1 MADKYDFIVIGAG
14 SAGCAL
20 ANRLTSDPANRVL
33 LLEAGGRDHNPW
45 LHIPVGYYR
54 TIFNKKLNWGYQTDP
69 EPELENR
76 QIAWPRG
83 RVLGGSSAINGLVYI
98 RGQRED
104 FQLWRQMGNQGWGWD
119 DVLPFFKKAED
130 QERGADAL
138 HGEGGPL
145 GVSDL
150 KDTHEICEAYINAC
164 DEIGIPR
171 TADFNGE
178 VQEGAGYFQLTTRN
192 GLRSSSAVAY
202 LHPIKYRPNLAVVT
216 DALVTRVVIEEK
228 RATGVMYWQRG
239 ELKRADV
246 EGEVILSAGAI
257 GSPQIL
263 QLSGIG
269 PGGHLREFDIKVV
282 HELTGVGANLQDH
295 FQARSV
301 YQCTKPI
308 TLNDRV
314 KGPWRKAMMGM
325 EWLIKRTGPLTIG
338 AGQGGIF
345 AKTRPE
351 LATPD
356 VQFHLILFSA
366 DKPGEPLHDFSGFT
380 ASVCQLRPESRGS
393 VMIQSRDPKDH
404 PAIKANYLSTETDR
418 QCMID
423 GLKLARKLA
432 GSEAL
437 QPLIAAELEPG
448 PKVVTD
454 EHFLDYARKRGGTI
468 FHPTSTCMM
477 GPSANPS
484 AVVDNELRVHGLRG
498 LRVADASIMPTVV
511 SGNTNAACII
521 RQHQR
526 RLHHDR
532 RETGSCDDLGCTAT
546 ALSRAAA
553 ALTKRKLSKVRK
565 K

>member
-1 MADKYDFIVIGAG
+1 MVDKYDFIVIGAG

-20 ANRLTSDPANRVL
+20 ANRLTEDPSHRVL
-33 LLEAGGRDHNPW
+33 LLEAGGRDTNPW

-54 TIFNKKLNWGYQTDP
+54 TIFNEEFNWGYQTEP
-69 EPELENR
+69 EPELDNR

-130 QERGADAL
+130 QERGANAL

-150 KDTHEICEAYINAC
+150 NETHEICEAYINAC
-164 DEIGIPR
+164 DELGIPR
-171 TADFNGE
+171 TNDFNGE
-178 VQEGAGYFQLTTRN
+178 EQEGAGYFQLTTRN
-192 GLRSSSAVAY
+192 GLRCSSAVAY

-216 DALVTRVVIEEK
+216 NALVTRIVIEDK
-228 RATGVMYWQRG
+228 QATGVMYWQKG

-246 EGEVILSAGAI
+246 AGEIILSAGAI

-269 PGGHLREFDIKVV
+269 PSDHLRSHDIKAV
-282 HELTGVGANLQDH
+282 HDLQGVGANLQDH

-301 YQCTKPI
+301 YRCTKPI
-308 TLNDRV
+308 TLNDKV
-314 KGPWRKAMMGM
+314 KGPWRKAAMGL
-325 EWLIKRTGPLTIG
+325 EWLINRSGPLTIG

-393 VMIQSRDPKDH
+393 VMIKSRDPKEH
-404 PAIKANYLSTETDR
+404 PIIRANYLATETDQ
-418 QCMID
+418 QCMVD

-432 GSEAL
+432 ESEAL
-437 QPLIAAELEPG
+437 TPLIAAELEPG
-448 PKVVTD
+448 PDVVTD
-454 EHFLDYARKRGGTI
+454 EHFLDYARQRGGTI

-477 GPSANPS
+477 GPSSNPQ
-484 AVVDNELRVHGLRG
+484 AVVDHQLRIHGLRG

-511 SGNTNAACII
+511 SGNTNAACIMI
-521 RQHQR
+521 GEKLASMITARQ
-526 RLHHDR
+526 
-532 RETGSCDDLGCTAT
+532 
-546 ALSRAAA
+546 
-553 ALTKRKLSKVRK
+553 K
-565 K
+565 

>member
-1 MADKYDFIVIGAG
+1 MVDKFDFIVIGAG
-14 SAGCAL
+14 SAGCAI
-20 ANRLTSDPANRVL
+20 ANRLTEDPSNRVL
-33 LLEAGGRDHNPW
+33 LLEAGGRDLNPW

-54 TIFNKKLNWGYQTDP
+54 TIFNDKLNWGYQTEP
-69 EPELENR
+69 EPELEDR
-76 QIAWPRG
+76 QISWPRG

-119 DVLPFFKKAED
+119 DVLPFFKKSED
-130 QERGADAL
+130 QERGANAL

-145 GVSDL
+145 GVSDP
-150 KDTHEICEAYINAC
+150 KQTNEICEAYINAC
-164 DEIGIPR
+164 DEMGIPR

-192 GLRSSSAVAY
+192 GRRSSSAVAY
-202 LHPIKYRPNLAVVT
+202 LHPIKYRPNLEVVT
-216 DALVTRVVIEEK
+216 DALVTRLVVENK
-228 RATGVMYWQRG
+228 VATGVMYWHQG
-239 ELKRADV
+239 DLKRADV
-246 EGEVILSAGAI
+246 AGEIVLSAGAI

-269 PGGHLREFDIKVV
+269 PAASLQELDIKVV
-282 HELTGVGANLQDH
+282 HELSGVGANLQDH

-301 YQCTKPI
+301 YKCTKPI

-314 KGPWRKAMMGM
+314 RSPFQKAMMGM

-345 AKTRPE
+345 ARTRPE

-366 DKPGEPLHDFSGFT
+366 DKPGEALHDFSGFT
-380 ASVCQLRPESRGS
+380 ASVCQLRPESRGNI
-393 VMIQSRDPKDH
+393 MIKSRDPKEH
-404 PAIKANYLSTETDR
+404 PAIHANYLATETDR
-418 QCMID
+418 QCIVD

-448 PKVVTD
+448 SDVVTD
-454 EHFLDYARKRGGTI
+454 DDFLTYARQRGGTI

-477 GPSANPS
+477 GPSSNPT

-511 SGNTNAACII
+511 SGNTNAACIMI
-521 RQHQR
+521 GEKLASLLTARPR
-526 RLHHDR
+526 SGSVN
-532 RETGSCDDLGCTAT
+532 ET
-546 ALSRAAA
+546 
-553 ALTKRKLSKVRK
+553 KP
-565 K
+565 

>member
-1 MADKYDFIVIGAG
+1 MVDKFDFIVIGAG
-14 SAGCAL
+14 SAGCAI
-20 ANRLTSDPANRVL
+20 ANRLTEDPSNRVL
-33 LLEAGGRDHNPW
+33 LLEAGGRDLNPW

-54 TIFNKKLNWGYQTDP
+54 TIFNDKLNWGYQTEP
-69 EPELENR
+69 EPELEDR
-76 QIAWPRG
+76 QISWPRG

-119 DVLPFFKKAED
+119 DVLPFFKKSED
-130 QERGADAL
+130 QERGANAL

-145 GVSDL
+145 GVSDP
-150 KDTHEICEAYINAC
+150 KQTNEICEAYINAC
-164 DEIGIPR
+164 DEMGIPR

-192 GLRSSSAVAY
+192 GRRSSSAVAY
-202 LHPIKYRPNLAVVT
+202 LHPIKYRPNLEVVT
-216 DALVTRVVIEEK
+216 DALVTRLVVENK
-228 RATGVMYWQRG
+228 AATGVMYWHQG
-239 ELKRADV
+239 DLKRADV
-246 EGEVILSAGAI
+246 AGEIVLSAGAI

-269 PGGHLREFDIKVV
+269 PAAPLRELDIKVV
-282 HELTGVGANLQDH
+282 HELSGVGANLQDH

-301 YQCTKPI
+301 YKCTKPI

-314 KGPWRKAMMGM
+314 RSPFQKAMMGM

-345 AKTRPE
+345 ARTRPE
-351 LATPD
+351 LVTPD

-366 DKPGEPLHDFSGFT
+366 DKPGEALHDFSGFT
-380 ASVCQLRPESRGS
+380 ASVCQLRPESRGNI
-393 VMIQSRDPKDH
+393 MIKSRDPKEH
-404 PAIKANYLSTETDR
+404 PAIHANYLATETDR
-418 QCMID
+418 QCIVD

-448 PKVVTD
+448 TDVVTD
-454 EHFLDYARKRGGTI
+454 DDFLTYARQRGGTI

-477 GPSANPS
+477 GPSSNPT

-511 SGNTNAACII
+511 SGNTNAACIMI
-521 RQHQR
+521 GEKLASLLTARPR
-526 RLHHDR
+526 G
-532 RETGSCDDLGCTAT
+532 GSVNE
-546 ALSRAAA
+546 
-553 ALTKRKLSKVRK
+553 SKP
-565 K
+565 

>member
-1 MADKYDFIVIGAG
+1 MVDRYDFIVIGAG

-20 ANRLTSDPANRVL
+20 ANRLTENPAHRVL

-54 TIFNKKLNWGYQTDP
+54 TIFNDKYNWGYQTEP

-98 RGQRED
+98 RGQRQD
-104 FQLWRQMGNQGWGWD
+104 FQLWRQMGNQGWDWD
-119 DVLPFFKKAED
+119 DVLPYFKKAED
-130 QERGADAL
+130 QERGANAL

-150 KDTHEICEAYINAC
+150 KETHEIVEAYINAC
-164 DEIGIPR
+164 DELGIPR
-171 TADFNGE
+171 TTDFNGDE
-178 VQEGAGYFQLTTRN
+178 QEGVGYFQLTTKN
-192 GLRSSSAVAY
+192 GLRCSSAVAY

-216 DALVTRVVIEEK
+216 DALVTRVVVENK
-228 RATGVMYWQRG
+228 QATGVMYWQHG

-246 EGEVILSAGAI
+246 AGEIILSAGAI

-269 PGGHLREFDIKVV
+269 PGDHLQQHDIKVV
-282 HELTGVGANLQDH
+282 HDLPGVGANLQDH

-301 YQCTKPI
+301 YRCTKPI

-314 KGPWRKAMMGM
+314 KSPLQKAAMGL

-351 LATPD
+351 LTTPD

-393 VMIQSRDPKDH
+393 VMIKSRDPKDH
-404 PAIKANYLSTETDR
+404 PAIRANYLATDTDR

-423 GLKLARKLA
+423 GLKLARRLA
-432 GSEAL
+432 ESEAL
-437 QPLIAAELEPG
+437 APLIAAELEPG
-448 PKVVTD
+448 PDVVTD
-454 EHFLDYARKRGGTI
+454 QHFLGYARKHGGTI

-477 GPSANPS
+477 GPTSNPL

-498 LRVADASIMPTVV
+498 LRIADASIMPTVV
-511 SGNTNAACII
+511 SGNTNAACIMI
-521 RQHQR
+521 GEKLADMAVR
-526 RLHHDR
+526 RPR
-532 RETGSCDDLGCTAT
+532 
-546 ALSRAAA
+546 
-553 ALTKRKLSKVRK
+553 
-565 K
+565 

>member
-1 MADKYDFIVIGAG
+1 MTCRWEAERYDFIVIGAG
-14 SAGCAL
+14 SSGCVL
-20 ANRLTSDPANRVL
+20 ANRLTEDPASRVL
-33 LLEAGGRDHNPW
+33 LLEAGGRDRNPW

-54 TIFNKKLNWGYQTDP
+54 TIFNEKLNWGYQTEP
-69 EPELENR
+69 EPELNDR
-76 QIAWPRG
+76 RIAWPRG

-104 FQLWRQMGNQGWGWD
+104 FQLWRQMGNHGWGWD
-119 DVLPFFKKAED
+119 DVLPFFRKAED

-150 KDTHEICEAYINAC
+150 NQPHEIVEAYINAC

-178 VQEGAGYFQLTTRN
+178 EQEGVGYFQLTTRN
-192 GLRSSSAVAY
+192 GFRCSSAVAY
-202 LHPIKYRPNLAVVT
+202 LRPIDFRPNLTVVT
-216 DALVTRVVIEEK
+216 DALVSRIVVEDK
-228 RATGVMYWQRG
+228 RATGVMYWQDG

-246 EGEVILSAGAI
+246 QGEVILSAGAI

-269 PGGHLREFDIKVV
+269 PGDHLRDFDIKVV
-282 HELTGVGANLQDH
+282 HDLPGVGANLQDH
-295 FQARSV
+295 FQARSL
-301 YQCTKPI
+301 YRCSRPI

-314 KGPWRKAMMGM
+314 SNPFDKMMMGL
-325 EWLIKRTGPLTIG
+325 EWLFRRTGPLTIG

-345 AKTRPE
+345 ARTRPE

-393 VMIQSRDPKDH
+393 VMIASRDPIVH
-404 PAIKANYLSTETDR
+404 PEIKANYLSTETDR
-418 QCMID
+418 RCMID
-423 GLKLARKLA
+423 GLKLARRLA
-432 GSEAL
+432 ETEGAEAADRRGAGAWDRRGQRRGFPRPREKARRHDLPSDQHLHDGTGQQPDGGGRCRAQGSRPPRPARRRR
-437 QPLIAAELEPG
+437 
-448 PKVVTD
+448 
-454 EHFLDYARKRGGTI
+454 LDHA
-468 FHPTSTCMM
+468 
-477 GPSANPS
+477 
-484 AVVDNELRVHGLRG
+484 DRG
-498 LRVADASIMPTVV
+498 L
-511 SGNTNAACII
+511 

-532 RETGSCDDLGCTAT
+532 RKARPHAPAAGGCGLNGTSSNRGNA
-546 ALSRAAA
+546 
-553 ALTKRKLSKVRK
+553 
-565 K
+565 

>member
-1 MADKYDFIVIGAG
+1 MRLENAAAMEGGYDFIVIGAG
-14 SAGCAL
+14 SAGCVL
-20 ANRLTSDPANRVL
+20 ANRLTADPANRVL
-33 LLEAGGRDHNPW
+33 LLEAGGRDTNPW

-54 TIFNKKLNWGYQTDP
+54 TIFNEKLNWGYQTEP
-69 EPELENR
+69 EPELGGR
-76 QIAWPRG
+76 RIAWPRG

-104 FQLWRQMGNQGWGWD
+104 FQLWRQMGNTGWGWD
-119 DVLPFFKKAED
+119 DVLPFFRKAED
-130 QERGADAL
+130 QERGADLL
-138 HGEGGPL
+138 HGDGGPL

-150 KDTHEICEAYINAC
+150 KQSHEICEAYIHAC
-164 DEIGIPR
+164 DELGIPR

-178 VQEGAGYFQLTTRN
+178 EQEGVGYFQLTTRN
-192 GLRSSSAVAY
+192 GFRCSSAAAY
-202 LHPIKYRPNLAVVT
+202 LHPIMNRPNLVIAT
-216 DALVTRVVIEEK
+216 EALVSRIVVEDG

-239 ELKRADV
+239 QLKRADV
-246 EGEVILSAGAI
+246 ASEIVLSAGAI

-269 PGGHLREFDIKVV
+269 PGSHLQGLDIKVV
-282 HELTGVGANLQDH
+282 HDLPGVGANLQDH

-301 YQCTKPI
+301 YRCTKPI

-314 KGPWRKAMMGM
+314 KSPWQKAMMGL

-345 AKTRPE
+345 ARTRPE

-380 ASVCQLRPESRGS
+380 ASVCQLRPESRGK
-393 VMIQSRDPKDH
+393 ILIRSRDPEAH
-404 PAIKANYLSTETDR
+404 PAIHANYLATETDR

-423 GLKLARKLA
+423 GLKLARRLA
-432 GSEAL
+432 ETGSL

-448 PKVVTD
+448 PDVVSD
-454 EHFLDYARKRGGTI
+454 RDFLRYARERGGTI

-477 GPSANPS
+477 GPSSNPMS
-484 AVVDNELRVHGLRG
+484 VVDANLRLHGLEG
-498 LRVADASIMPTVV
+498 LRVADASIMPTVI
-511 SGNTNAACII
+511 SGNTNAACIMI
-521 RQHQR
+521 GEKLADIIQR
-526 RLHHDR
+526 GQASPWNITPKQASL
-532 RETGSCDDLGCTAT
+532 
-546 ALSRAAA
+546 
-553 ALTKRKLSKVRK
+553 
-565 K
+565 

>member
-1 MADKYDFIVIGAG
+1 MADRYDFIVIGAG

-20 ANRLTSDPANRVL
+20 ANRLTEDPAIRVL
-33 LLEAGGRDHNPW
+33 LLEAGGRDYNPW

-54 TIFNKKLNWGYQTDP
+54 TIFNEKLNWGYQT
-69 EPELENR
+69 EPESELDGR

-104 FQLWRQMGNQGWGWD
+104 FQLWRQMGNRGWGWD
-119 DVLPFFKKAED
+119 DVLPYFKKAED

-150 KDTHEICEAYINAC
+150 KQTHEICEAYINAC
-164 DEIGIPR
+164 DEVGIPR

-178 VQEGAGYFQLTTRN
+178 VQEGAGYFQLTTRK
-192 GLRSSSAVAY
+192 GFRCSSAVAY

-216 DALVTRVVIEEK
+216 DALVSRIVVENR

-239 ELKRADV
+239 ELKRVDV

-269 PGGHLREFDIKVV
+269 PGGHLQELDIKVV
-282 HELTGVGANLQDH
+282 HDLPGVGANLQDH

-301 YQCTKPI
+301 YRCTKPI

-314 KGPWRKAMMGM
+314 RSPWQKAMMGL
-325 EWLIKRTGPLTIG
+325 EWLIRRTGPLTIG

-393 VMIQSRDPKDH
+393 ITIKSRDPKEH
-404 PAIKANYLSTETDR
+404 PAIHANYLATETDR
-418 QCMID
+418 QCMVD

-432 GSEAL
+432 ETETL
-437 QPLIAAELEPG
+437 KPLIAEELEPG
-448 PKVVTD
+448 PDVASD
-454 EHFLDYARKRGGTI
+454 DDFLRYARQRGGTI

-477 GPSANPS
+477 GPSSNPK
-484 AVVDNELRVHGLRG
+484 AVVDTELRVHGLAG

-511 SGNTNAACII
+511 SGNTNAACIMI
-521 RQHQR
+521 GEKLAADILAAR
-526 RLHHDR
+526 RR
-532 RETGSCDDLGCTAT
+532 RG
-546 ALSRAAA
+546 R
-553 ALTKRKLSKVRK
+553 ALT
-565 K
+565 

>member
-1 MADKYDFIVIGAG
+1 MAEGYDYIVIGAG

-20 ANRLTSDPANRVL
+20 ANRLSEDPANRVL
-33 LLEAGGRDHNPW
+33 LLEAGGRDSNPW

-54 TIFNKKLNWGYQTDP
+54 TIFNDKLNWGYQTEP
-69 EPELENR
+69 EPALGGR
-76 QIAWPRG
+76 RIAWPRG

-119 DVLPFFKKAED
+119 DVLPFFRKAED

-150 KDTHEICEAYINAC
+150 NQTHEIIEAYVNAC

-178 VQEGAGYFQLTTRN
+178 DQEGVGYFQLTTKN
-192 GLRSSSAVAY
+192 GFRCSSAVAY
-202 LHPIKYRPNLAVVT
+202 LHPIKYRPNLDVVT
-216 DALVTRVVIEEK
+216 DALVSRVVIEDK
-228 RATGVMYWQRG
+228 RATGVMYWQSG
-239 ELKRADV
+239 QLMRADAQ
-246 EGEVILSAGAI
+246 GEIVLSAGAI

-269 PGGHLREFDIKVV
+269 PGDHLSELDIKVV
-282 HELTGVGANLQDH
+282 HDLKGVGANLQDH
-295 FQARSV
+295 FQARSL
-301 YQCTKPI
+301 YRCTKPI

-314 KGPWRKAMMGM
+314 RSPLQKMLMGL
-325 EWLIKRTGPLTIG
+325 EWLVRRTGPLTIG

-393 VMIQSRDPKDH
+393 VIVASREPSDH
-404 PAIKANYLSTETDR
+404 PKIHANYLATETDR

-423 GLKLARKLA
+423 GLKLARRLA
-432 GSEAL
+432 ETEAL
-437 QPLIAAELEPG
+437 QPLIAEEIEPG
-448 PKVVTD
+448 PDVASD
-454 EHFLDYARKRGGTI
+454 EDFLDYARKRGGTI

-477 GPSANPS
+477 GPATNPTT
-484 AVVDNELRVHGLRG
+484 VVDNELRVHGLRG

-511 SGNTNAACII
+511 SGNTNAACIMI
-521 RQHQR
+521 GEKLAAMMQQR
-526 RLHHDR
+526 RR
-532 RETGSCDDLGCTAT
+532 SA
-546 ALSRAAA
+546 
-553 ALTKRKLSKVRK
+553 
-565 K
+565 

>member
-1 MADKYDFIVIGAG
+1 MAEGYDFIVIGAG

-20 ANRLTSDPANRVL
+20 ANRLTEDPANRVL
-33 LLEAGGRDHNPW
+33 LLEAGGRDRNPW

-54 TIFNKKLNWGYQTDP
+54 TIFNEKLNWGYQTEP
-69 EPELENR
+69 EPELNDR
-76 QIAWPRG
+76 RIAWPRG

-104 FQLWRQMGNQGWGWD
+104 FQHWRQMGNQGWGWD

-145 GVSDL
+145 GVSDFNQ
-150 KDTHEICEAYINAC
+150 THEIVEAYINAC
-164 DEIGIPR
+164 DHVGIPR

-178 VQEGAGYFQLTTRN
+178 EQEGAGYFQLTTRN
-192 GLRSSSAVAY
+192 GLRCSSAVAY

-216 DALVTRVVIEEK
+216 DALVSRIVVEDK
-228 RATGVMYWQRG
+228 RATGVMYWKGGQ
-239 ELKRADV
+239 LKRADV
-246 EGEVILSAGAI
+246 RGEIILSAGTI

-269 PGGHLREFDIKVV
+269 PGAHLQEFAIKVV
-282 HELTGVGANLQDH
+282 HDLEGVGANLQDH
-295 FQARSV
+295 FQARSL
-301 YQCTKPI
+301 YRCTKPI

-314 KGPWRKAMMGM
+314 HSPWQKMLMGL

-393 VMIQSRDPKDH
+393 LLIKSRDPNEH
-404 PAIKANYLSTETDR
+404 PEIKANYLATDGDR

-423 GLKLARKLA
+423 GLKLARRLA
-432 GSEAL
+432 ETKTL
-437 QPLIAAELEPG
+437 KPLIAEEIEPG
-448 PKVVTD
+448 PDVASD
-454 EHFLDYARKRGGTI
+454 DDFLEHARKRGGTI

-477 GPSANPS
+477 GPNTNPK
-484 AVVDNELRVHGLRG
+484 AVVDNELRVHGIRG
-498 LRVADASIMPTVV
+498 LRIADASIMPTVV
-511 SGNTNAACII
+511 SGNTNAACIMI
-521 RQHQR
+521 GEKLAHTLR
-526 RLHHDR
+526 
-532 RETGSCDDLGCTAT
+532 SAT
-546 ALSRAAA
+546 WGY
-553 ALTKRKLSKVRK
+553 T
-565 K
+565 

>member
-1 MADKYDFIVIGAG
+1 MAESYDFIVIGAG

-20 ANRLTSDPANRVL
+20 ANRLSEDPANRVL
-33 LLEAGGRDHNPW
+33 LLEAGGRDWNPW
-45 LHIPVGYYR
+45 IHVPVGYYR
-54 TIFNKKLNWGYQTDP
+54 TIFNKKLNWGYETEP
-69 EPELENR
+69 EPALDGR
-76 QIAWPRG
+76 RIAWPRG

-119 DVLPFFKKAED
+119 DVLPFFKRAED

-150 KDTHEICEAYINAC
+150 NQTHEIIEAYVNAC
-164 DEIGIPR
+164 DEVGIPR

-178 VQEGAGYFQLTTRN
+178 DQEGVGYFQLTTRN
-192 GLRSSSAVAY
+192 GFRCSSAVAY
-202 LHPIKYRPNLAVVT
+202 IHPVDHRPNLDVVT
-216 DALVTRVVIEEK
+216 NALVSRIVVENK
-228 RATGVMYWQRG
+228 RATGVMYHQGRQ
-239 ELKRADV
+239 LMRADV

-269 PGGHLREFDIKVV
+269 PSDHLSELEIKVV
-282 HELTGVGANLQDH
+282 HELKGVGANLQDH
-295 FQARSV
+295 FQARSL
-301 YQCTKPI
+301 YRCTKPI

-314 KGPWRKAMMGM
+314 KSPWQKMLMGM
-325 EWLIKRTGPLTIG
+325 EWIVNRTGPLTIG

-351 LATPD
+351 LETPD

-380 ASVCQLRPESRGS
+380 ASVCQLRPESRGT
-393 VMIQSRDPKDH
+393 VKIASRDPKEH
-404 PAIKANYLSTETDR
+404 PKIHANYLATETDR
-418 QCMID
+418 QCMVD
-423 GLKLARKLA
+423 GLKLARRLA
-432 GSEAL
+432 ETEAMK
-437 QPLIAAELEPG
+437 PLIDEELEPG
-448 PKVVTD
+448 PDVVSD
-454 EHFLDYARKRGGTI
+454 EAFLAYARKRGGTI

-477 GPSANPS
+477 GPSTNPMM
-484 AVVDNELRVHGLRG
+484 VVDNRLRVHGLDG

-511 SGNTNAACII
+511 SGNTNAACIMI
-521 RQHQR
+521 GEKLADMIQEER
-526 RLHHDR
+526 RASQAARL
-532 RETGSCDDLGCTAT
+532 EKV
-546 ALSRAAA
+546 LSR
-553 ALTKRKLSKVRK
+553 
-565 K
+565 

>member
-1 MADKYDFIVIGAG
+1 MAESYDFIVIGAG

-20 ANRLTSDPANRVL
+20 ANRLTEDPSNRVL
-33 LLEAGGRDHNPW
+33 LLEAGGRDWNPW
-45 LHIPVGYYR
+45 IHVPVGYYK
-54 TIFNKKLNWGYQTDP
+54 TIFNKKLNWGYETEP
-69 EPELENR
+69 EPALDGR
-76 QIAWPRG
+76 RIAWPRG

-119 DVLPFFKKAED
+119 DVLPFFKRAED

-150 KDTHEICEAYINAC
+150 NQTHEIIEAYVNAC

-178 VQEGAGYFQLTTRN
+178 DQEGVGYFQLTTKN
-192 GLRSSSAVAY
+192 GFRCSSAVAY
-202 LHPIKYRPNLAVVT
+202 LHPIDHRPNLNVVT
-216 DALVTRVVIEEK
+216 DALVSRIVVEGK
-228 RATGVMYWQRG
+228 RATGVMYWQDRQ
-239 ELKRADV
+239 LKRAEV
-246 EGEVILSAGAI
+246 EADVILSAGAI

-269 PGGHLREFDIKVV
+269 PGDHLSELDIKVV
-282 HELTGVGANLQDH
+282 HDLKGVGANLQDH
-295 FQARSV
+295 FQARSL
-301 YQCTKPI
+301 YRCTKPI

-314 KGPWRKAMMGM
+314 KSPWQKMLMGL
-325 EWLIKRTGPLTIG
+325 EWVTKRSGPLTIG

-351 LATPD
+351 LETPD

-380 ASVCQLRPESRGS
+380 ASVCQLRPESRGT
-393 VMIQSRDPKDH
+393 VMIASRDPKDH
-404 PAIKANYLSTETDR
+404 PKIHANYLATETDR
-418 QCMID
+418 QCMVD
-423 GLKLARKLA
+423 GLKLARRLA
-432 GSEAL
+432 ETNAMK
-437 QPLIAAELEPG
+437 PLIAEEIEPG
-448 PKVVTD
+448 PDVD
-454 EHFLDYARKRGGTI
+454 SDAAFLAYARRRGGTI

-477 GPSANPS
+477 GPESNPQM
-484 AVVDNELRVHGLRG
+484 VVDHRLRLHGLQG

-511 SGNTNAACII
+511 SGNTNAACIMI
-521 RQHQR
+521 GEKLADMIQEER
-526 RLHHDR
+526 RASASARLQKV
-532 RETGSCDDLGCTAT
+532 
-546 ALSRAAA
+546 LSP
-553 ALTKRKLSKVRK
+553 
-565 K
+565 

>member
-1 MADKYDFIVIGAG
+1 MAESYDYIVIGAG

-20 ANRLTSDPANRVL
+20 ANRLTEDPSNRVL
-33 LLEAGGRDHNPW
+33 LLEAGGRDWNPW
-45 LHIPVGYYR
+45 IHVPVGYYK
-54 TIFNKKLNWGYQTDP
+54 TIFNKKLNWGYETEP
-69 EPELENR
+69 EPALDGR
-76 QIAWPRG
+76 RIAWPRG

-150 KDTHEICEAYINAC
+150 NQTHEIIEAYVNAC

-178 VQEGAGYFQLTTRN
+178 DQEGVGYFQLTTKN
-192 GLRSSSAVAY
+192 GFRCSSAVAY
-202 LHPIKYRPNLAVVT
+202 LHPIDHRPNLNVVT
-216 DALVTRVVIEEK
+216 DALVSRIVVEGK
-228 RATGVMYWQRG
+228 RATGVMYWQDRQ
-239 ELKRADV
+239 LKRADV
-246 EGEVILSAGAI
+246 EADVILSAGAI

-269 PGGHLREFDIKVV
+269 PGDHLSELDIKVV
-282 HELTGVGANLQDH
+282 HDLKGVGANLQDH
-295 FQARSV
+295 FQARSL
-301 YQCTKPI
+301 YRCTKPI

-314 KGPWRKAMMGM
+314 KSPWQKMLMGL
-325 EWLIKRTGPLTIG
+325 EWVTKRSGPLTIG

-351 LATPD
+351 LETPD

-380 ASVCQLRPESRGS
+380 ASVCQLRPESRGT
-393 VMIQSRDPKDH
+393 VMIASRDPKDH
-404 PAIKANYLSTETDR
+404 PKIHANYLATETDR
-418 QCMID
+418 QCMVD
-423 GLKLARKLA
+423 GLKLARRLA
-432 GSEAL
+432 ETNAMR
-437 QPLIAAELEPG
+437 PLIAEEIEPG
-448 PKVVTD
+448 PDVDSD
-454 EHFLDYARKRGGTI
+454 EAFLAYARRRGGTI

-477 GPSANPS
+477 GPESNPQM
-484 AVVDNELRVHGLRG
+484 VVDHRLRLHGLQG

-511 SGNTNAACII
+511 SGNTNAACIMI
-521 RQHQR
+521 GEKLADMIQEER
-526 RLHHDR
+526 RASASARLQKV
-532 RETGSCDDLGCTAT
+532 
-546 ALSRAAA
+546 LSP
-553 ALTKRKLSKVRK
+553 
-565 K
+565 

>member
-1 MADKYDFIVIGAG
+1 MGLRRLESAARMVDRYDFIVIGAG

-20 ANRLTSDPANRVL
+20 ANRLTEDPSHRVL

-54 TIFNKKLNWGYQTDP
+54 TIFNEKFNWGYYTEP
-69 EPELENR
+69 EPELEDR

-130 QERGADAL
+130 QERGANSL

-150 KDTHEICEAYINAC
+150 KQTHEICEAYINAC
-164 DEIGIPR
+164 DELGIPR

-178 VQEGAGYFQLTTRN
+178 EQEGAGYFQLTTKN
-192 GLRSSSAVAY
+192 GLRCSSAVAY
-202 LHPIKYRPNLAVVT
+202 LHPIKYRPNLSIVT
-216 DALVTRVVIEEK
+216 DALVSRVVVENK
-228 RATGVMYWQRG
+228 QATGVMYWQHG

-246 EGEVILSAGAI
+246 AGEIILSAGAI

-269 PGGHLREFDIKVV
+269 PGAHLQELDIKVV
-282 HELTGVGANLQDH
+282 HELPGVGANLQDH

-301 YQCTKPI
+301 YRCTKPI

-314 KGPWRKAMMGM
+314 KSPWQKMLMGM
-325 EWLIKRTGPLTIG
+325 EWLFKRTGPLTIG

-345 AKTRPE
+345 ARTRPE

-380 ASVCQLRPESRGS
+380 ASVCQLRPESRGTI
-393 VMIQSRDPKDH
+393 MIKSRDPKEH
-404 PAIKANYLSTETDR
+404 PAIQANYLATDTDR
-418 QCMID
+418 QCMVD

-432 GSEAL
+432 ESEAL
-437 QPLIAAELEPG
+437 TPLIAAELEPG
-448 PKVVTD
+448 PDVVTD
-454 EHFLDYARKRGGTI
+454 ADFLSYARKHGGTI

-477 GPSANPS
+477 GPSANPKT
-484 AVVDNELRVHGLRG
+484 VVDNELRVHGLCG

-511 SGNTNAACII
+511 SGNTNAACIMI
-521 RQHQR
+521 GEKLGHMMTSVTRQQR
-526 RLHHDR
+526 
-532 RETGSCDDLGCTAT
+532 
-546 ALSRAAA
+546 
-553 ALTKRKLSKVRK
+553 
-565 K
+565 